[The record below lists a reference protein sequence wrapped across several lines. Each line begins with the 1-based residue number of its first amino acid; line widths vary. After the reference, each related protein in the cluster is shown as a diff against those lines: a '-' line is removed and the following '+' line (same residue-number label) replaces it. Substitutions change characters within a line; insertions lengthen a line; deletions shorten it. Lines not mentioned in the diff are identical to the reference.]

1 MRRKFCLR
9 VVKKVNFNPG
19 QLQYRN
25 ITKLYGSEITVAL
38 LEVLWGFPQESVS
51 VH

>member
-9 VVKKVNFNPG
+9 VVKKVNPG

-25 ITKLYGSEITVAL
+25 ITRLYGIEITVAL